1 MKKIAIMLL
10 LVLIVFSVAFA
21 EVCEDKAS
29 GIKFNVP
36 EGFTK
41 GTETAVSKSWNGPKK
56 GEMIWSINLN
66 VTPIPQGVAA
76 KQMHDI
82 HFKSDGGNKA
92 QYASVEKVAVKGAG
106 GGAFLIKEIKKP
118 DSDIYRWY
126 VKAFGKNNMYTWIFA
141 GSNSTFKEFGPIIME
156 TIKSMAVSK

>member
-1 MKKIAIMLL
+1 MKKTVIILL
-10 LVLIVFSVAFA
+10 LVLVVFSAALA
-21 EVCEDKAS
+21 EVCEDKTS
-29 GIKFNVP
+29 GVKFTVP

-41 GTETAVSKSWNGPKK
+41 GTDTPVSKSWNGPKK
-56 GEMIWSINLN
+56 GAMIWSINLN
-66 VTPIPQGVAA
+66 VTPIPKGVAA

-82 HFKSDGGNKA
+82 HFKSDSGNKA
-92 QYASVEKVAVKGAG
+92 QYASVEKVSVKGAG

-141 GSNSTFKEFGPIIME
+141 GSNSTFKEYSPIISD
-156 TIKSMAVSK
+156 TIKTMVVSK